1 MDLSAEE
8 LWEFYRRCATL
19 RMRFQTQAA
28 QSLPPGKL
36 REHCKALGLPV
47 DEELYQVNDAEL
59 AYAFDLAVYQ
69 APPGRSRAIDRI
81 AKQYAGREG
90 EESALVLNALSRS
103 WLSLFQVIGPHPEAG
118 LLLEDLVLGGE
129 VWVLDES
136 LAEHA
141 APGAVLGIRL
151 GRVCG
156 FAITCGVVA
165 VLDPAMATEVQ
176 REVGGDRD
184 LAEELLG
191 NLRFVR
197 GLWLLG
203 LGYRPE

>member
-1 MDLSAEE
+1 MNLSAEE
-8 LWEFYRRCATL
+8 LWEFYRRCGRL
-19 RMRFQTQAA
+19 RMRFQTMAA
-28 QSLPPGKL
+28 QSLPPAKL
-36 REHCKALGLPV
+36 VEHCKALGLPV
-47 DEELYQVNDAEL
+47 DRELYQADEGEL
-59 AYAFDLAVYQ
+59 AYALDLAVYA

-103 WLSLFQVIGPHPEAG
+103 WLSLFRVLGPHPEAG

-129 VWVLDES
+129 VWVLDEA

-141 APGAVLGIRL
+141 APETVLGIRL

-165 VLDPAMATEVQ
+165 VLDPAMAAEVQ
-176 REVGGDRD
+176 REVGDDRD